1 LTGKHRSAFRTIGE
15 LSAELGIKPHILR
28 YWEEQFPM
36 LMPLKRSG
44 ARRYYRPEDVNLVQ
58 QINDLLN
65 HQGYTI
71 KGARQ
76 YLAQRAAAV
85 DDMPSEPGAPA
96 ADTDPLRDALY
107 HLRDRLHAMAGLL
120 D

>member
-1 LTGKHRSAFRTIGE
+1 MTGKHRSAFRTIGE

-58 QINDLLN
+58 QIDDLLN

-76 YLAQRAAAV
+76 YLAQRSAGENAAS
-85 DDMPSEPGAPA
+85 DPGAPA
-96 ADTDPLRDALY
+96 PDTDPLREALY
-107 HLRDRLHAMAGLL
+107 HLRERLHTMAGLL